1 MKSRKRS
8 TRNETE
14 AEDQIVSQQLMIFE
28 RASDTPSDVP
38 VIAELQDAET
48 QIIYVDARSKPLTDE
63 EEQEVEME
71 VLEAVDFLSELPTW
85 FMGLVVGVFAFVICC
100 GALLLRRRN
109 QEKVIFVDSDDK
121 MRNY

>member
-85 FMGLVVGVFAFVICC
+85 FMGLVVGVIAFVICC